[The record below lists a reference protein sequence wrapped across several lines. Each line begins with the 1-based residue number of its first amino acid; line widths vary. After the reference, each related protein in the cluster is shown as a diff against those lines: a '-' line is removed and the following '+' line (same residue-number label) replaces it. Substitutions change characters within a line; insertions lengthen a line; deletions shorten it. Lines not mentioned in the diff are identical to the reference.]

1 MSHYRRLVVPGGTYF
16 FTARLQDR
24 GSRLLT
30 DRVDL
35 LRAAVRLAQKQWP
48 FSIEVAVVLPDHL
61 HMIWTLPDRDADFS
75 KRWRLIK
82 STFSRHVDGP
92 VEVSPSKA
100 RRGEKGI
107 WQRRFWEHLIRDEVD
122 FEAHRAFALTAPVQ
136 AGLVARP
143 QDWALSSVHRDL
155 RRGGALPAMSGY
167 GPIVSPWAGQSKVGP
182 DPHRGSVFPLDG
194 GLKPTLPLRRSPN
207 G

>member
-1 MSHYRRLVVPGGTYF
+1 MAHYTRFVVPGGTYF

-24 GSRLLT
+24 QSRLLL

-61 HMIWTLPDRDADFS
+61 HMIWTMPETDADFS

-82 STFSRHVDGP
+82 STFSRHTDGP
-92 VEVSPSKA
+92 ADVCPSKA
-100 RRGEKGI
+100 RPKASRGEKGI
-107 WQRRFWEHLIRDEVD
+107 WQRRFWEHLIRDQSD
-122 FEAHRAFALTAPVQ
+122 FDAHRAFALTAPVQ

-143 QDWALSSVHRDL
+143 QDWVHSSVHRDL
-155 RRGGALPAMSGY
+155 RRGRAIPAQSGY
-167 GPIVSPWAGQSKVGP
+167 GP
-182 DPHRGSVFPLDG
+182 PL
-194 GLKPTLPLRRSPN
+194 LA
-207 G
+207 

>member
-1 MSHYRRLVVPGGTYF
+1 MVRMSHYQRFAVPGGTYF
-16 FTARLQDR
+16 FTLRLEDR
-24 GSRLLT
+24 QSRLLT

-35 LRAAVRLAQKQWP
+35 LRATVRLAQKRWP
-48 FSIEVAVVLPDHL
+48 FVIKVAVILPDHL
-61 HMIWTLPDRDADFS
+61 HMIWTLPGGDADFS

-92 VEVSPSKA
+92 AHVSPSKA

-107 WQRRFWEHLIRDEVD
+107 WQRRFWEHLIRGEQD
-122 FEAHRAFALTAPVQ
+122 FQAHRSFALAAPVQ

-155 RRGGALPAMSGY
+155 RRGIDLPASLGY
-167 GPIVSPWAGQSKVGP
+167 GPVVQ
-182 DPHRGSVFPLDG
+182 R
-194 GLKPTLPLRRSPN
+194 
-207 G
+207 